1 MSSFISNKVETE
13 LLTLQQVHERKL
25 GFLIP
30 SYQRPYVWTDED
42 VVRLFEDIKTAFESK
57 EVQYFIGSALSARR
71 ETATHNLYELIDGQQ
86 RTRAGSHF
94 VNEI

>member
-30 SYQRPYVWTDED
+30 SYQP
-42 VVRLFEDIKTAFESK
+42 
-57 EVQYFIGSALSARR
+57 GR
-71 ETATHNLYELIDGQQ
+71 EHTLLI
-86 RTRAGSHF
+86 F
-94 VNEI
+94 